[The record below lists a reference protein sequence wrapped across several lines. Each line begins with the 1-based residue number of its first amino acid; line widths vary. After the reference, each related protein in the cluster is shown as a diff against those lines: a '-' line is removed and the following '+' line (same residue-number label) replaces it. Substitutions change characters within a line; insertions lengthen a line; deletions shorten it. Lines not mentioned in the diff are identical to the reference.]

1 MNRTTDVSHT
11 ESPYCPFTFLHALV
25 RTSAVSAPPG
35 PCCPC
40 PSPHPS
46 PRLDNEKGNL
56 TCLLNGPKK
65 GVGKC
70 EQRPHCVSV
79 AEMTTVLTA
88 ADRASLG
95 NGSACCTSQIRRQEG
110 GQPGHRESLSRDKT
124 GWTLRRERGPVT
136 HSWQNLSAYRVTT
149 STTKQSR
156 KRIVRGLRHSSVVQH
171 LFGM

>member
-1 MNRTTDVSHT
+1 MNGTTNGSNT
-11 ESPYCPFTFLHALV
+11 ESPYCPFTFLHVLV

-35 PCCPC
+35 PSCPC

-46 PRLDNEKGNL
+46 PRLDNENGSL

-79 AEMTTVLTA
+79 AEMTIVLTA

-95 NGSACCTSQIRRQEG
+95 NSSACCTSQIWRQEG

-124 GWTLRRERGPVT
+124 VWTLSKQRFSHIRGRSSQPMGSS
-136 HSWQNLSAYRVTT
+136 HLQLS
-149 STTKQSR
+149 SQ
-156 KRIVRGLRHSSVVQH
+156 
-171 LFGM
+171 